1 MDLQDLEMILKI
13 ISIRDIKSYKDF
25 ISLLNEKK
33 EEYMKECFHIPSNK
47 DLIWYIY
54 RD

>member
-1 MDLQDLEMILKI
+1 MNLKDLDMIKHI
-13 ISIRDIKSYKDF
+13 IYSKDIKSYKDF